1 MTLIVI
7 PPIEVSIT
15 ISFFPNNELLLLEL
29 DKKGYE
35 EIVFD
40 NKIKQNSKFFET
52 KFEKSIEITRLI
64 PANEH
69 HEKIK
74 LFSIFG
80 FIPGKKQR
88 VSIVSLSIDKEK
100 KVIEEKKDDTEARL
114 MESKFIK
121 EILKKYIP
129 EHLINRPKMGFG
141 IPLEAWLR
149 GPLKEW
155 ADDLLNEKVI
165 KESGML
171 NPKVVKQKWEEHISG
186 KRNWHYQLW
195 AILMIQAWYKEN
207 F

>member
-1 MTLIVI
+1 MTFIVI

-15 ISFFPNNELLLLEL
+15 ISFFPENELLLLEL

-69 HEKIK
+69 HEKVK
-74 LFSIFG
+74 LFSISG

-100 KVIEEKKDDTEARL
+100 KGNFKQ
-114 MESKFIK
+114 
-121 EILKKYIP
+121 YC
-129 EHLINRPKMGFG
+129 GFQ
-141 IPLEAWLR
+141 
-149 GPLKEW
+149 
-155 ADDLLNEKVI
+155 
-165 KESGML
+165 M
-171 NPKVVKQKWEEHISG
+171 
-186 KRNWHYQLW
+186 
-195 AILMIQAWYKEN
+195 KEN
-207 F
+207 EYVKNKFLSNESELCFNGEFYFMSQIKKELTTKTKGQ